1 MKEVSLS
8 LHEVLHHGLL
18 DGLERLY
25 YTVYAGLWSQIGS
38 RMIAVLEIEAVG
50 AVENRTQGRL
60 GVANSGWMAG
70 VRMR

>member
-18 DGLERLY
+18 DGLGRSY
-25 YTVYAGLWSQIGS
+25 YTVYAGLWNQIGL

-50 AVENRTQGRL
+50 AVENRTQVRL
-60 GVANSGWMAG
+60 GVANSGRMAG